1 MRVGEQERDA
11 IVAHGLSYFLKESML
26 VRGDEF
32 YMAVCNLTGMIAIY
46 NDSLDLFISPFAD
59 GPVKF
64 VGEIDSEKKID
75 KITKF
80 GRDFSIVRIPYAF
93 KLLIQELSTLNINM
107 RIITDKNID
116 QISSMNNSSVINDL
130 DEIDAAELIK
140 SQSVVKSSEPNVSL
154 SVEELKQK
162 QSDQLEKT
170 IQSSIVD
177 VKKDKLKEQQEDDD
191 EEELLKAL
199 EELENPTLD
208 IGEKTTFE
216 PDDLPD
222 INSVPLIG
230 KVKPTQTGQDKQETV
245 VQTPIDDPE
254 TPDEIEEENLKL
266 LTDIKEEEGEEEAEE
281 IKKTVEIK

>member
-1 MRVGEQERDA
+1 
-11 IVAHGLSYFLKESML
+11 
-26 VRGDEF
+26 
-32 YMAVCNLTGMIAIY
+32 
-46 NDSLDLFISPFAD
+46 
-59 GPVKF
+59 
-64 VGEIDSEKKID
+64 
-75 KITKF
+75 
-80 GRDFSIVRIPYAF
+80 
-93 KLLIQELSTLNINM
+93 M